1 MQSIAPPPLHCA
13 APFDIVI
20 CVYPMNLQE
29 EEPPLPT
36 RGDVDRLQDYVEAIN
51 HLNDYALDW
60 RYLRPVADVA
70 QIEVFEEHP
79 GGDLHFV
86 LCTSDRY
93 HILTELSKA
102 LPGLRLKDPGIPA

>member
-29 EEPPLPT
+29 EEEPPLPT
-36 RGDVDRLQDYVEAIN
+36 RGDADRLQDYVEAIN

-60 RYLRPVADVA
+60 RYLRPVADVGTK
-70 QIEVFEEHP
+70 HP
-79 GGDLHFV
+79 AKRLHN
-86 LCTSDRY
+86 L
-93 HILTELSKA
+93 
-102 LPGLRLKDPGIPA
+102 IPASFPIRRSPW